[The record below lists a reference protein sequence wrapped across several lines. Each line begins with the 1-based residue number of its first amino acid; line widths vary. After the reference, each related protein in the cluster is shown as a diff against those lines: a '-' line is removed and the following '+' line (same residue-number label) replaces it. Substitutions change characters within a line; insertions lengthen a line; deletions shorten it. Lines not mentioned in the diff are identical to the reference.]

1 MYPICV
7 RVDSML
13 SDLTAM
19 SMNAMRSHVG
29 IVAASCHTI
38 DDARGAK
45 PGRAL
50 LRVAFPR
57 ASRCDE
63 VTAARNPPR
72 RRLFPDAFVF
82 VAALPK

>member
-29 IVAASCHTI
+29 IAAASRHTI
-38 DDARGAK
+38 DDARGTN
-45 PGRAL
+45 PGRAFTRVSSPT
-50 LRVAFPR
+50 RVAM
-57 ASRCDE
+57 
-63 VTAARNPPR
+63 
-72 RRLFPDAFVF
+72 
-82 VAALPK
+82 